1 MTQRV
6 ALSIGVAADSPAG
19 EEAHPDAIEALPE
32 VPRRVDAL
40 AEALRHLGYAC
51 TAMAGAHTAAE
62 IGEAVRTASQSLG
75 PDDTL
80 VVHVY
85 SHGITR
91 NGTLYLVGA
100 DGRHHDDSNVEAWLR
115 RVDDHDP
122 PKAPRTLFLLDVC
135 HAGLAARLHW
145 QAAQSDDRTRA
156 WVIAACGPRE
166 AAFEGRFTDAVAHV
180 LGELADGR
188 LDLDQSVRFASLETI
203 AREIRREVS
212 RRVGQAGALHQRVTA
227 NRVDISSPPLDLP
240 FFENRAFT
248 DAQGR
253 RARAR
258 VDAAVLPF
266 LEDVDEALDAG
277 HFLSRAAGYGVLAT
291 DRLTGCFSGRSRE
304 LKRLSPWVNLQ
315 GGGGLCIVT
324 GGPGAGKSALIGLLV
339 CAAHPELREPTRPV
353 WERAEQAPY
362 PNRQMAAI
370 SARERSLAQV
380 VASLARQL
388 HLLPDVQDPSAA
400 DVISAV
406 SAMPEV
412 PVVIIDGL
420 DEAPDKLA
428 IMEQLL
434 LPLSRVS
441 RPDRNPVRIL
451 VGTRP
456 LPEFEPLFTAA
467 ATADTGWVLD
477 LDDVEPRRL
486 RDDVS
491 GYVYNLLL
499 ADRRWDELPYVGT
512 AQVLARAVAEALT
525 VDTAN
530 REWGAFLVA
539 GLFTGY
545 VLSTF
550 PEPIADQPTA
560 IRLGKDVPRTLPDLL
575 ELDLRT
581 RATSPWVAPVL
592 SALAHAKGDGMPVRI
607 LAHVAAA
614 LANRPVPEHDEIL
627 GVLDTVRF
635 YLRNS
640 PEVDGTTLYRLF
652 HQGLADHLQQ
662 VSDADAVLDGLL
674 AAVRVGTDDA
684 GADRQWELA
693 EPYLLRH
700 AGAHAALANR
710 LDEVLTDLG
719 YLLVADSGALLDQA
733 DSLGAGTEGTAG
745 QELLEIVRAATAA
758 SSTEGDVAHRR
769 RSIALAAV
777 RRGRADLA
785 ARLFDLPGVADA
797 WQPLWA
803 DSTSSAVTAVATGS
817 YDGEAIAV
825 LGTAAGSLIWR
836 DLRSG
841 RLLASE
847 PCVHRQEV
855 TAICVDDEGPR
866 GAVVS
871 GDVSGT
877 LLRHLSTEPHPH
889 VVLQGAARP
898 ELLAPA
904 RLAGRRSVISVT
916 SSGAGEVW
924 DLELRLRAATMTLP
938 MEVAESFRVSGRE
951 RRIVRLADAPHEAV
965 VIEGSSDRLPLRHE
979 APVLS
984 AAAGALDDM
993 LLLFTGD
1000 QGGVVRAWDGRG
1012 ALIDEIELAAP
1023 IRGLHAT
1030 GSGDLLVRAGDEII
1044 AFHLAVPV
1052 TSPVPGGE
1060 VRLRTL
1066 PPAAPPSIY
1075 EPAGPHPQEES
1086 LRWGRGRAVTEDGPT
1101 APPQPDEQ
1109 KGHSLLTLI
1118 PVNRSEAG
1126 KTEPGF
1132 VVASAYRSDA
1142 GHHRKKDVNA
1152 VFVGSS
1158 VFAVADGQDDR
1169 PHPDVASATVAAAL
1183 GALDQQSAID
1193 PLQALYA
1200 GIKRAIANLNR
1211 AIGEDDGR
1219 KGMAATVGA
1228 VVLAGSRIGV
1238 VQLGDV
1244 RVYRARR
1251 DQPLTQFPT
1260 HETEKLAAF
1269 LADPEF
1275 AYRNHMRG
1283 VPARVLDGRDIGPV
1297 VSVHGAQVG
1306 DRYLICSKGVWAQ
1319 ATHEDLAAALS
1330 GADTR
1335 ETAANRLIALA
1346 QGEKATVLVLD
1357 LVRKK
1362 GKLTALLRGA
1372 SDRPGAAG
1380 SSA

>member
-19 EEAHPDAIEALPE
+19 EEAHPDAPEALPA
-32 VPRRVDAL
+32 VPRRVHAL

-145 QAAQSDDRTRA
+145 QAAQSDERTRA

-188 LDLDQSVRFASLETI
+188 LDLDQSVRFARLETV
-203 AREIRREVS
+203 AREIKREVS

-362 PNRQMAAI
+362 PNRHMAAI

-380 VASLARQL
+380 VTSLARQL
-388 HLLPDVQDPSAA
+388 RLLPEVQEPSAA
-400 DVISAV
+400 DVVSAV

-441 RPDRNPVRIL
+441 RPDTNPVRIL

-467 ATADTGWVLD
+467 ADTGWVLD
-477 LDDVEPRRL
+477 LDDVEPRLL

-499 ADRRWDELPYVGT
+499 ADRRWDELPYVGS

-560 IRLGKDVPRTLPDLL
+560 IRLGQDVPRTLPDLL

-581 RATSPWVAPVL
+581 RATSPWVAPML

-662 VSDADAVLDGLL
+662 ASDADAVLDGLL
-674 AAVRVGTDDA
+674 AAVRVGADDA

-700 AGAHAALANR
+700 VGAHAALADR

-733 DSLGAGTEGTAG
+733 DSLGAGAAAR
-745 QELLEIVRAATAA
+745 ELLEIVGAATAA
-758 SSTEGDVAHRR
+758 SPMEGGGARR
-769 RSIALAAV
+769 RRNMALAAV
-777 RRGRADLA
+777 RRGRTDLV
-785 ARLFDLPGVADA
+785 ARLRDLPGAADV

-803 DSTSSAVTAVATGS
+803 DSTSSPVTAVATGS
-817 YDGEAIAV
+817 YDGAAIV
-825 LGTAAGSLIWR
+825 ILGTADGSLIWR

-841 RLLASE
+841 KLLASE
-847 PCVHRQEV
+847 PCVHREEV
-855 TAICVDDEGPR
+855 TAICLDDEGPES
-866 GAVVS
+866 VIVS
-871 GDVSGT
+871 GDASGT
-877 LLRHLSTEPHPH
+877 LFRHFSTGPHSH
-889 VVLQGAARP
+889 IALQGGAPP

-904 RLAGRRSVISVT
+904 RLAGRTSLISVT
-916 SSGAGEVW
+916 SSGAGELW
-924 DLELRLRAATMTLP
+924 DLDLDLRVATLALQ
-938 MEVAESFRVSGRE
+938 MEVAECFRASGRE
-951 RRIVRLADAPHEAV
+951 RRIVRLRDAPHEAV
-965 VIEGSSDRLPLRHE
+965 VIEGSSRGLPLRHE

-1000 QGGVVRAWDGRG
+1000 QSGVVRAWNG
-1012 ALIDEIELAAP
+1012 AGTLIDEIELAAP

-1044 AFHLAVPV
+1044 AFHLAAPV
-1052 TSPVPGGE
+1052 TSPVPAQG

-1066 PPAAPPSIY
+1066 PPAAPYWIY
-1075 EPAGPHPQEES
+1075 EPIGPLAREES
-1086 LRWGRGRAVTEDGPT
+1086 LRWGRGRAVTEDGPA
-1101 APPQPDEQ
+1101 APPPAEEQ
-1109 KGHSLLTLI
+1109 TGDGL
-1118 PVNRSEAG
+1118 PAVVPADGSEAG
-1126 KTEPGF
+1126 ATEPGF
-1132 VVASAYRSDA
+1132 VVASAYRSDP
-1142 GHHRKKDVNA
+1142 GHDRKKDVNA
-1152 VFVGSS
+1152 VFAGSS
-1158 VFAVADGQDDR
+1158 VFVVADGQDDR
-1169 PHPDVASATVAAAL
+1169 PHPERASVTVTAAL
-1183 GALDQQSAID
+1183 GALDQD
-1193 PLQALYA
+1193 PSITPLASLRV
-1200 GIKRAIANLNR
+1200 GIRRANDNLRWFNR
-1211 AIGEDDGR
+1211 EDDR
-1219 KGMAATVGA
+1219 REGMAATVGA
-1228 VVLAGSRIGV
+1228 VVVSGDRIGV
-1238 VQLGDV
+1238 LQLGDV
-1244 RVYRARR
+1244 RVYRVRRNQPVTQLATTKTIARKPFNGLR
-1251 DQPLTQFPT
+1251 VDP
-1260 HETEKLAAF
+1260 AF
-1269 LADPEF
+1269 GYGNRALGAP
-1275 AYRNHMRG
+1275 
-1283 VPARVLDGRDIGPV
+1283 VPVLDGRDIDPV

-1306 DRYLICSKGVWAQ
+1306 DRYVICSKWVWAK
-1319 ATHEDLAAALS
+1319 ATHDALAAALS
-1330 GADTR
+1330 RAGTR
-1335 ETAANRLIALA
+1335 ESAANRLIALA
-1346 QGEKATVLVLD
+1346 QGEKATVLVVD
-1357 LVRKK
+1357 LVGRN
-1362 GKLTALLRGA
+1362 GNRPHSGA
-1372 SDRPGAAG
+1372 ETEPPGAAG
-1380 SSA
+1380 LSA